1 MEENEPNDNRETANF
16 LGVGATDGQGTVF
29 STTGNVTSRNPDYY
43 SLTLTSGILNI
54 DFRESVALASSGV
67 HDTYSISVTGGPF
80 DANLRSRVKFPG
92 DKSFSTPI
100 FEDGDYFIIV
110 EDAGGVVNSSTYN
123 LTATFTSDDTSRY
136 ENETVNNFFNN
147 NSIITSG
154 TPIIGQLNSSGDH
167 DYFSFQATGNPTT
180 IEFNSR
186 DVDGGRTASS
196 SGAFII
202 EVQDRAGNELGG
214 SGGITPGPDL
224 GIGRLSS
231 ATFTVENLIEGTTY
245 YAVVHNNPSTS
256 HYSDEPYTLTMTNTV
271 NSEPIAGNDTASLSR
286 SQATVINIG
295 DNDSDEDG
303 DELTTTGLTQPT
315 KGTVVYTNNIG
326 SPDNVT
332 YTPFTN
338 VSGTD
343 RFTYQVSDPSGLTD
357 TATVNVTFE
366 NNAPV
371 ANDDSASLSRT
382 QATVMNIGDNDS
394 DEDGDE
400 LTTTGLTQPTKG
412 TVVYTNNIGSPDN
425 VTYTPFTNVSGTDRF
440 TYQVSDPSGL
450 TDTATVNVTFENNA
464 PVANDDSALVR
475 AGDTIQINVGLNDSD
490 ADNDLL
496 TTSILTNP
504 MQGSISLED
513 NVHFY
518 DFISFTADSNALG
531 SDSFTY
537 QVSDGKGGTNTA
549 RVEITISSQTS
560 EAIITGPEVYRF
572 FNTES
577 GTHFYSRDEFEAN
590 SILAN
595 LPHYRLDGPAFKAAD
610 ATNGITA
617 DVFRFF
623 NTQSG
628 THLFTQDTNERDTII
643 ATLDHFNFE
652 GIAYQ
657 GHPNPVDGSVP
668 LYRFFN
674 TQTGGHFY
682 TVNETEKDNLIAT
695 ASNIYN
701 FESVAYNVYR
711 PTDVEIAPVQSDTT
725 PLLGVISTIEN
736 ELGAL

>member
-80 DANLRSRVKFPG
+80 DASLRSRVKFPG

-271 NSEPIAGNDTASLSR
+271 NSEPIAGNDTASLSL
-286 SQATVINIG
+286 SPIFITVAWVL
-295 DNDSDEDG
+295 E
-303 DELTTTGLTQPT
+303 
-315 KGTVVYTNNIG
+315 
-326 SPDNVT
+326 
-332 YTPFTN
+332 
-338 VSGTD
+338 
-343 RFTYQVSDPSGLTD
+343 
-357 TATVNVTFE
+357 
-366 NNAPV
+366 
-371 ANDDSASLSRT
+371 
-382 QATVMNIGDNDS
+382 
-394 DEDGDE
+394 
-400 LTTTGLTQPTKG
+400 
-412 TVVYTNNIGSPDN
+412 
-425 VTYTPFTNVSGTDRF
+425 
-440 TYQVSDPSGL
+440 
-450 TDTATVNVTFENNA
+450 
-464 PVANDDSALVR
+464 
-475 AGDTIQINVGLNDSD
+475 SD
-490 ADNDLL
+490 AVSSLATGALFSKVTL
-496 TTSILTNP
+496 TVAVSVNP
-504 MQGSISLED
+504 
-513 NVHFY
+513 
-518 DFISFTADSNALG
+518 LG
-531 SDSFTY
+531 S
-537 QVSDGKGGTNTA
+537 
-549 RVEITISSQTS
+549 
-560 EAIITGPEVYRF
+560 
-572 FNTES
+572 
-577 GTHFYSRDEFEAN
+577 
-590 SILAN
+590 
-595 LPHYRLDGPAFKAAD
+595 
-610 ATNGITA
+610 
-617 DVFRFF
+617 
-623 NTQSG
+623 
-628 THLFTQDTNERDTII
+628 
-643 ATLDHFNFE
+643 
-652 GIAYQ
+652 
-657 GHPNPVDGSVP
+657 
-668 LYRFFN
+668 
-674 TQTGGHFY
+674 
-682 TVNETEKDNLIAT
+682 ETW
-695 ASNIYN
+695 
-701 FESVAYNVYR
+701 
-711 PTDVEIAPVQSDTT
+711 
-725 PLLGVISTIEN
+725 
-736 ELGAL
+736 

>member
-80 DANLRSRVKFPG
+80 DASLRSRVKFPG

-286 SQATVINIG
+286 SQATVI
-295 DNDSDEDG
+295 
-303 DELTTTGLTQPT
+303 
-315 KGTVVYTNNIG
+315 
-326 SPDNVT
+326 
-332 YTPFTN
+332 
-338 VSGTD
+338 
-343 RFTYQVSDPSGLTD
+343 
-357 TATVNVTFE
+357 
-366 NNAPV
+366 
-371 ANDDSASLSRT
+371 
-382 QATVMNIGDNDS
+382 NIGDNDS